1 MPKALKKCIDVL
13 IYLVGLTVIA
23 IGINLS
29 KLSGL
34 GISPVSSIPGV
45 LSAKFP
51 SASLGSMVI
60 IVYCALVLAQVLVL
74 RKKFRPVNILGV
86 PVAIIF
92 GLLVDFVGISEFTP
106 TLAGI
111 SVGITAKFKG
121 LMLLLGIPKPGN
133 YLIQFLYLL
142 ASILVIGIGVF
153 IYLRPRLVPMPAEG
167 LAGAISQVSGKK
179 FGNCKT
185 AVDVCMITVA
195 LILQIALLGGFGSFA
210 DGKAVVREGTVLSAV
225 CVGQVVKLINRVI
238 PKRENKA
245 GE

>member
-1 MPKALKKCIDVL
+1 MAFLKKCKDIA
-13 IYLVGLTVIA
+13 IYLIGFLIIA

-45 LSAKFP
+45 LSKVFP

-60 IVYCALVLAQVLVL
+60 VVYCLLVLAQFIVL
-74 RKKFRPVNILGV
+74 RKNFKPINILGV

-92 GLLVDFVGISEFTP
+92 GLMVDFVGIAHFKP

-111 SVGITAKFKG
+111 DIGIKAEFDG
-121 LMLLLGIPKPGN
+121 LMMSIPKPTN
-133 YLIQFLYLL
+133 YGLQLIYLL
-142 ASILVIGIGVF
+142 LSIVIIGIGVY
-153 IYLRPRLVPMPAEG
+153 IYLSPKLVPMPAEG

-185 AVDVCMITVA
+185 IVDVCMIATA
-195 LILQIALLGGFGSFA
+195 LILQVLLLGGLSSFT
-210 DGKAVVREGTVLSAV
+210 GGRAVVREGTVLSAIL
-225 CVGQVVKLINRVI
+225 VGQVVKFL
-238 PKRENKA
+238 NKITSKKK
-245 GE
+245 G